1 MARIP
6 QSEIERLK
14 KEVSVERL
22 VEASGIV
29 LKKAGKDLIGLCPFH
44 EDSTASLVVTPVK
57 NLWHCFGCGAA
68 GGSIDWV
75 MRNNGVSFRHAVE
88 LLRADPAHLSLAAG
102 TGSETAAGTV
112 KRSLVRKLPAPVALD
127 AGEQELLNQVIAYYH
142 ETLLASPEA
151 LAYLDKRGL
160 GGGAGRALME
170 RFKLG
175 FANRTL
181 GLRLPA
187 TRVKAGSE
195 IRHRLQHTGILR
207 ESGHEHF
214 NGCLVVP
221 VFDTA
226 GNVTEVYGRKIT
238 EGVDPPLHLYLPRPH
253 RGVWNESGLQGV
265 GEVILCEALMDAMTF
280 WHAGYHNVT
289 ASYGIE
295 GFTDDHLAAF
305 KHYKVSRILIAYDRD
320 EAGER
325 GAHKVAETLMA
336 AGIECYRLQY
346 PKGMDANEY
355 ALKLT
360 PATQSLGLLIRK
372 AVWLGKGTAPFESPG
387 QQIEDVPPEA
397 AVSATLVTNT
407 SPMPDMTMT
416 SLAASPAAELS
427 ASLQKDEVKSDQV
440 NRNEVHGNQI
450 NGDEV
455 VMHFGERRYRV
466 RGLAKNLSYETLKLN
481 VLVSLSEAYYVDTF
495 DLYAARSRTQYVLQA
510 AKELAI
516 REELI
521 KLDLGKLLLK
531 LEALQET
538 RIKAALETE
547 AAAPKLSA
555 AEHQEA
561 LALLQAPDL
570 LNRILADFAT
580 CGLVGEDTNKL
591 VAYLAATSR
600 KLDAPLAVVVQS
612 SSAAGKSTLMDAVLA
627 LMPEEERV
635 KYSAMTGQ
643 SLFYMGETKLK
654 HKILAIA
661 EEEGASR
668 ASYALKLLQSEGEL
682 TMASTGKDP
691 QTGNLI
697 TQQYRVEGPVMIFLT
712 TTAIEIDEELMNR
725 CIILSVDE
733 GRNQTEA
740 IHKLQ
745 RQKRTLAGMVRKQS
759 KDAIRTLHR
768 NAQRLLRPL
777 AVVNPYADQL
787 TFLSDKTRTRRDHDK
802 YLTLIDTIALLHQYQ
817 RPIKT
822 VQEAGQTIEYIE
834 VALTDI
840 ATANQLAHEVLGR
853 SLDELSPQTRR
864 MLLLV
869 DHMVS
874 AAQQSQQLPRCEIRF
889 SRKTVRDY
897 TGWSDFQIKT
907 HMHKLTELE
916 YLLPHRGGR
925 GQCFE
930 YELLYDGDGSTEPH
944 LSGLLAVESLSSQ
957 PESTSHYDDDHHY
970 DDDKVHQVVKL
981 EDASSPQSGLKLAAR
996 CAGQLVDKPHAM
1008 GDADEVRPINH
1019 KMHFY
1024 QGNGKPP
1031 SAPSYVQAY
1040 VQIAAAET
1048 AQ

>member
-1 MARIP
+1 
-6 QSEIERLK
+6 
-14 KEVSVERL
+14 
-22 VEASGIV
+22 
-29 LKKAGKDLIGLCPFH
+29 
-44 EDSTASLVVTPVK
+44 
-57 NLWHCFGCGAA
+57 
-68 GGSIDWV
+68 
-75 MRNNGVSFRHAVE
+75 
-88 LLRADPAHLSLAAG
+88 
-102 TGSETAAGTV
+102 
-112 KRSLVRKLPAPVALD
+112 
-127 AGEQELLNQVIAYYH
+127 
-142 ETLLASPEA
+142 
-151 LAYLDKRGL
+151 
-160 GGGAGRALME
+160 
-170 RFKLG
+170 
-175 FANRTL
+175 
-181 GLRLPA
+181 
-187 TRVKAGSE
+187 
-195 IRHRLQHTGILR
+195 
-207 ESGHEHF
+207 
-214 NGCLVVP
+214 
-221 VFDTA
+221 
-226 GNVTEVYGRKIT
+226 
-238 EGVDPPLHLYLPRPH
+238 
-253 RGVWNESGLQGV
+253 
-265 GEVILCEALMDAMTF
+265 
-280 WHAGYHNVT
+280 
-289 ASYGIE
+289 
-295 GFTDDHLAAF
+295 
-305 KHYKVSRILIAYDRD
+305 
-320 EAGER
+320 
-325 GAHKVAETLMA
+325 
-336 AGIECYRLQY
+336 
-346 PKGMDANEY
+346 
-355 ALKLT
+355 
-360 PATQSLGLLIRK
+360 
-372 AVWLGKGTAPFESPG
+372 
-387 QQIEDVPPEA
+387 
-397 AVSATLVTNT
+397 
-407 SPMPDMTMT
+407 
-416 SLAASPAAELS
+416 
-427 ASLQKDEVKSDQV
+427 
-440 NRNEVHGNQI
+440 
-450 NGDEV
+450 
-455 VMHFGERRYRV
+455 
-466 RGLAKNLSYETLKLN
+466 
-481 VLVSLSEAYYVDTF
+481 
-495 DLYAARSRTQYVLQA
+495 
-510 AKELAI
+510 
-516 REELI
+516 
-521 KLDLGKLLLK
+521 
-531 LEALQET
+531 
-538 RIKAALETE
+538 
-547 AAAPKLSA
+547 
-555 AEHQEA
+555 
-561 LALLQAPDL
+561 
-570 LNRILADFAT
+570 
-580 CGLVGEDTNKL
+580 
-591 VAYLAATSR
+591 
-600 KLDAPLAVVVQS
+600 
-612 SSAAGKSTLMDAVLA
+612 
-627 LMPEEERV
+627 
-635 KYSAMTGQ
+635 
-643 SLFYMGETKLK
+643 
-654 HKILAIA
+654 
-661 EEEGASR
+661 
-668 ASYALKLLQSEGEL
+668 
-682 TMASTGKDP
+682 MASTGKDP

>member
-1 MARIP
+1 MARFA
-6 QSEIERLK
+6 QAEIERLK
-14 KEVSVERL
+14 SEVSVERL
-22 VEASGIV
+22 IEQSGIV
-29 LKKAGKDLIGLCPFH
+29 LKKAGKDLIGCCPFH
-44 EDSTASLVVTPVK
+44 EDSTASLVVTPAK

-68 GGSIDWV
+68 GGVIDWV
-75 MRNNGVSFRHAVE
+75 MQKNGISFRHAVE
-88 LLRADPAHLSLAAG
+88 LLRADPAHLTLAAG
-102 TGSETAAGTV
+102 TGESQTGIV

-127 AGEQELLNQVIAYYH
+127 AGEQELLNQVIGYYH
-142 ETLLASPEA
+142 ETLLGSPEA

-160 GGGAGRALME
+160 GGGAGQALIE
-170 RFKLG
+170 RFHLG

-195 IRHRLQHTGILR
+195 IRQRLQHTGILR
-207 ESGHEHF
+207 DSGHEHF

-221 VFDTA
+221 VFDRE

-238 EGVDPPLHLYLPRPH
+238 EGVEPPLHLYLPRPH
-253 RGVWNESGLQGV
+253 RGLWNESGLQGV
-265 GEVILCEALMDAMTF
+265 GEVILCEALIDAMTF

-295 GFTDDHLAAF
+295 GFTDDHLMAF
-305 KHYKVSRILIAYDRD
+305 KQHGITRVLIAYDRD

-325 GAHKVAETLMA
+325 GAQKVAERLMQA
-336 AGIECYRLQY
+336 NIECYRLQY

-360 PATQSLGLLIRK
+360 PADKSLGLLIRK
-372 AVWLGKGTAPFESPG
+372 AVWLGKGTAPTESPG
-387 QQIEDVPPEA
+387 QFLENIPPE
-397 AVSATLVTNT
+397 NT
-407 SPMPDMTMT
+407 PTQTVHETCAGSIVI
-416 SLAASPAAELS
+416 AASPAS
-427 ASLQKDEVKSDQV
+427 APAVDIPIKVSD
-440 NRNEVHGNQI
+440 
-450 NGDEV
+450 DEV
-455 VMHFGERRYRV
+455 VMHFGERRYRL
-466 RGLAKNLSYETLKLN
+466 RGLAKNLSVETLKIN
-481 VLVSLSEAYYVDTF
+481 VLVSLGETYYVDTF
-495 DLYAARSRTQYVLQA
+495 DLYAARSRTQYVTQA
-510 AKELAI
+510 AKELAVRDEI
-516 REELI
+516 I
-521 KLDLGKLLLK
+521 KLDLGRLLLK

-538 RIKAALETE
+538 NIKAALHVE
-547 AAAPKLSA
+547 AAAPKLSE
-555 AEHQEA
+555 AETRDA
-561 LALLQAPDL
+561 MTLLQAPDL
-570 LNRILADFAT
+570 LNRILADFESI
-580 CGLVGEDTNKL
+580 GLVGEDTNKL
-591 VAYLAATSR
+591 VGYLAAVSR

-612 SSAAGKSTLMDAVLA
+612 SSAAGKSSLMDAVLA
-627 LMPEEERV
+627 FVPEEERV

-643 SLFYMGETKLK
+643 SLFYMSETKLK

-691 QTGNLI
+691 VTGNLI

-712 TTAIEIDEELMNR
+712 TTAIEIDEELLNR
-725 CIILSVDE
+725 CIVLSVDE
-733 GRNQTEA
+733 GRAQTEA

-745 RQKRTLAGMVRKQS
+745 RQKRTLAGMVRKQA
-759 KDAIRTLHR
+759 KATILNTHR

-817 RPIKT
+817 RPHKT

-834 VALTDI
+834 VTREDI
-840 ATANQLAHEVLGR
+840 AQANVLAHEVLGR
-853 SLDELSPQTRR
+853 SLDDLSPQTRC

-869 DHMVS
+869 DQMVS
-874 AAQQSQQLPRCEIRF
+874 AAQQSQQLPRTEIRF

-897 TGWSDFQIKT
+897 SGWSDFQIKT
-907 HMHKLTELE
+907 HMQKLTELE

-930 YELLYDGDGSTEPH
+930 YELLYDGDGSTTPH
-944 LSGLLAVESLSSQ
+944 LSGLLAVEHLA
-957 PESTSHYDDDHHY
+957 SHTVDGETCKYDDNKEHA
-970 DDDKVHQVVKL
+970 KPQV
-981 EDASSPQSGLKLAAR
+981 ERPSSPQSGFKLAASS
-996 CAGQLVDKPHAM
+996 AGQLPEKPHAM
-1008 GDADEVRPINH
+1008 DDTDEPHQNH
-1019 KMHFY
+1019 PKMHFY

-1031 SAPSYVQAY
+1031 SAPSYVQF
-1040 VQIAAAET
+1040 AAET